1 MAEICA
7 PNLEAYVPDD
17 LTLPQFILDSHHP
30 LRPIRPSHVPWF
42 IDDASGKRV
51 GHEEVRARTY
61 GLANSL
67 SLQFRIKD
75 NHSVVIFSPNHIDY
89 PVAIWATHRLGGIVS
104 CSSPAYGV
112 DELFHQINVVR
123 PSLIITHSSCLDTA
137 LAAAQAASLPP
148 EHVITLDDSNQMTV
162 EKLIQIGLRS
172 EPNFIERKLR
182 KGEAKTKVAFLSFS
196 SGTTGKPKAVA
207 ISHFGPIVSV
217 IQKAEQQKV
226 NKDYA
231 PWEEQRFRQGDVAAG
246 VLPFFHIYG
255 LVLEVHFLPFC
266 GISVVVI
273 PKFNFT
279 AFLESIVRHRI
290 THLMLVPPQIVLL
303 CKHPVVKNY
312 DLTRIR
318 FLNSGAA
325 PLSAELVDQLVKVV
339 PNAQIGQGYGT
350 TEAAG
355 TITMFSPD
363 TKLGV
368 PGSAGRLVPGIIAKV
383 VKSDGTMAGFNE
395 PGELQVKMPS
405 VALGYVNN
413 DEATKETFVDGWLRT
428 GDEVIVRED
437 LEVFIVD
444 RLKEIMKVK
453 GFQVAP
459 AELEGCL
466 LDHPDVADTCV
477 VPIPDTYSGE
487 LPMAFVVLHPNAAK
501 KLASNPAEVE
511 RVKASIKKHVAD
523 NKVAYKHL
531 AGGVEF
537 TDVIPKNPSG
547 KLLRRVLRDRARD
560 LVRPKSKL

>member
-1 MAEICA
+1 MAEIFA
-7 PNLEAYVPDD
+7 PSLEAYVPDD

-30 LRPIRPSHVPWF
+30 LRPVRPSHVPWF
-42 IDDASGKRV
+42 IDDASGRGF

-61 GLANSL
+61 GLANGL

-75 NHSVVIFSPNHIDY
+75 NDSVVIFSPNHIDY
-89 PVAIWATHRLGGIVS
+89 PVAIWATHRLGGVVS
-104 CSSPAYGV
+104 CANPAYSIE
-112 DELFHQINVVR
+112 ELSYQINVVH

-137 LAAAQAASLPP
+137 LAAAQAASLPS
-148 EHVITLDDSNQMTV
+148 ERVITFDDSNKMTV
-162 EKLIQIGLRS
+162 DNLIQNGLRS
-172 EPNFIERKLR
+172 EPNFVERKLQ
-182 KGEAKTKVAFLSFS
+182 KGEAKTKVAFLCFS

-207 ISHFGPIVSV
+207 ISHFGPLVSV

-231 PWEEQRFRQGDVAAG
+231 PWEEQRFRPGDVAAG
-246 VLPFFHIYG
+246 AVPFFHIYG
-255 LVLEVHFLPFC
+255 LMLAIHFLPFC
-266 GISVVVI
+266 GISVVAI
-273 PKFNFT
+273 PKFNFRE
-279 AFLESIVRHRI
+279 FLESIIRHRI
-290 THLMLVPPQIVLL
+290 SHLMLVPPQIVLL
-303 CKHPVVKNY
+303 CKHPAVKDY
-312 DLTRIR
+312 DLTGIR
-318 FLNSGAA
+318 LLSCGAA
-325 PLSAELVDQLVKVV
+325 PLSAELVDQVVKVL
-339 PNAQIGQGYGT
+339 PNAQIGQGYGI
-350 TEAAG
+350 TEASG
-355 TITMFSPD
+355 TIAMFSVD

-383 VKSDGTMAGFNE
+383 VKVDGTLAGFNE

-405 VALGYVNN
+405 VALGYVGN
-413 DEATKETFVDGWLRT
+413 DEASKETFVNGWLRT
-428 GDEVIVRED
+428 GDEVIIRED

-501 KLASNPAEVE
+501 KVASDPAEAE
-511 RVKASIKKHVAD
+511 RIKASIKKHVAD

-531 AGGVEF
+531 AGGVQF

-560 LVRPKSKL
+560 LVQLRSKL